1 MGREAH
7 ATSPKEARSTRSRQ
21 HLKRDRIGAHN
32 SLVSDYFAEN
42 PLYNEDQ
49 FQRRFRMSRRL
60 FLQISGDLEREY
72 TFLNKKWMHG
82 VNSDPLRCKNVPPPF
97 DN

>member
-7 ATSPKEARSTRSRQ
+7 ATSPKEARSRQ
-21 HLKRDRIGAHN
+21 HHLKRHQIGAHN
-32 SLVSDYFAEN
+32 SLASDYFAEN
-42 PLYNEDQ
+42 LVYNEDQ

-60 FLQISGDLEREY
+60 FFFQISGDLERKF

-82 VNSDPLRCKNVPPPF
+82 VNSDPLRCKNVSPPF